1 MLEIIILHNLPYF
14 IILSIPI
21 ILSEVFFKRDE
32 KIERLKS
39 GLQGFLL
46 ILLVVIGVNILWSLL
61 EFLTAG
67 SMVQYLLSTIYTGT
81 FTPTLEHIMVR
92 TLLMTI
98 RMIPWYII
106 FVFGIIIARDI
117 LPKPVIPMGRVRFG
131 RNYWDKWFNHYFS
144 NESVL
149 YNRGVPLVA
158 VILVSLWLSG
168 LIFLG
173 AGTLDIR
180 DIHQLPQFTLRTIT
194 DIQTTI
200 FYIFILLLPYKIVK
214 YRLQDVE
221 GSGSRGYFDETF
233 HKPYFW
239 IFGLIAGGTVAIIVL
254 EEFLNEVHNFGES
267 IFSNQMVLLT
277 LILMGSFIIV
287 KLLLILAALII
298 PLDRFGLEGSS
309 IKRDVKKNSMAFW
322 SFLVIAIVILTSVT
336 VTKPVLTTAP
346 SFFTHQEAFST
357 INFADN
363 PIEDYPVNLS
373 YLRLVS
379 SDLARDISKASP
391 TSPPRPFTLMIM
403 GDHDMVGMIDGRPA
417 WIIPMK
423 YDSQFNPVA
432 NVIAGYIRVFL
443 DDPIPEHIY
452 INFDEIMAIMM
463 SLTLLCK
470 QCQTHLSEMMV
481 FHLLIHMKQQETLLG

>member
-21 ILSEVFFKRDE
+21 IISEIFFKKDE
-32 KIERLKS
+32 KKERLKY
-39 GLQGFLL
+39 GLRGFLWIFL
-46 ILLVVIGVNILWSLL
+46 AVIGVNILWSIL

-81 FTPTLEHIMVR
+81 FTPTLEHIIVR

-106 FVFGIIIARDI
+106 FIFGIIVARDI
-117 LPKPVIPMGRVRFG
+117 LPKPVIPMGRVSFG

-144 NESVL
+144 NESVI

-158 VILVSLWLSG
+158 VALVSLWLSG

-173 AGTLDIR
+173 VETLDIR
-180 DIHQLPQFTLRTIT
+180 DIHQLPQFALRTIS
-194 DIQTTI
+194 DVQTTI
-200 FYIFILLLPYKIVK
+200 FYIFMLLLPYKIVK

-221 GSGSRGYFDETF
+221 EAGSRGYFDETF

-239 IFGLIAGGTVAIIVL
+239 IFGLIAGGTFVTIVL

-267 IFSNQMVLLT
+267 IFSNQMVQIT
-277 LILMGSFIIV
+277 LILMGALILV
-287 KLLLILAALII
+287 KLLLILVAFLI
-298 PLDRFGLEGSS
+298 PLDKFGLEGFS
-309 IKRDVKKNSMAFW
+309 IKKDVKKNTMAFW

-336 VTKPVLTTAP
+336 VTTPVLTTAP

-357 INFADN
+357 IKFADN

-403 GDHDMVGMIDGRPA
+403 GDHD
-417 WIIPMK
+417 
-423 YDSQFNPVA
+423 
-432 NVIAGYIRVFL
+432 L
-443 DDPIPEHIY
+443 
-452 INFDEIMAIMM
+452 
-463 SLTLLCK
+463 
-470 QCQTHLSEMMV
+470 
-481 FHLLIHMKQQETLLG
+481 